1 MGMFTGVVYSEKLHM
16 LTTLAV
22 VLPQDA
28 KPWRL
33 GKTTPKLRTLIL
45 LHGLSDNWAAWPY
58 RSRIMTYAEEHYVA
72 VLMPEVGRGFYQDM
86 VYGEQYF
93 SFVSEELP
101 ELAHSMF
108 GVPVD
113 PESLM
118 VAGLSM
124 GGYGAMRCALTHP
137 ERYLAAGAFS
147 SACWIEPLLTAPAGE
162 DPFGLRPMI
171 LGMFGDPPR
180 VPDEAKLEVLAER
193 AKGHPMPLMMTCGT
207 EDPLYPGNVT
217 MFEAYKKAGLNVTFD
232 AWPGVHEWGFWDKS
246 IEMFLDRFAKV

>member
-33 GKTTPKLRTLIL
+33 GKTTPELRTLIL

-93 SFVSEELP
+93 TFVSEELP
-101 ELAHSMF
+101 KLAHSMF

-118 VAGLSM
+118 VAGVMPAASSSSPESCECVVEAGWMTRLLTSATLASSEKILSASM
-124 GGYGAMRCALTHP
+124 NAQA
-137 ERYLAAGAFS
+137 
-147 SACWIEPLLTAPAGE
+147 SACPPLISNVKMEAP
-162 DPFGLRPMI
+162 P
-171 LGMFGDPPR
+171 LG
-180 VPDEAKLEVLAER
+180 K
-193 AKGHPMPLMMTCGT
+193 
-207 EDPLYPGNVT
+207 
-217 MFEAYKKAGLNVTFD
+217 
-232 AWPGVHEWGFWDKS
+232 
-246 IEMFLDRFAKV
+246 